1 MLSGERVERVVA
13 HPEIVGTEDLLCV
26 HQHSVEVALCG
37 FTLSAGARGCCRSGR
52 SLPRSPRAT
61 GDSERRIGSRQAREH
76 RRRLADFGVAD
87 QAEFADAIRS
97 GKLDLGD
104 PALLAAVRAAVTDRL
119 AVANPRYLS
128 QPG

>member
-1 MLSGERVERVVA
+1 LVRDRASGAVHFLARVAANALDGVER
-13 HPEIVGTEDLLCV
+13 ELR
-26 HQHSVEVALCG
+26 
-37 FTLSAGARGCCRSGR
+37 F
-52 SLPRSPRAT
+52 
-61 GDSERRIGSRQAREH
+61 GSRQAREH

-97 GKLDLGD
+97 GKLDPGD